1 MERITFHKKYVW
13 GISLLL
19 TVIIIA
25 AHTSSVYR
33 YNQELKQGFVLKKPQ
48 NVYARREELTKDAVL
63 RADPSYYRGRS
74 EMPIGRSAEIIRLGA
89 TVCYYKKPGD
99 WIPAKVFWRGTNVI
113 GSVGDFDERGIYE
126 ELRDT
131 YRDIYGFCFRPSYQK
146 GWRIVIPFVSE
157 KEYYQGIELD
167 EELYYVRTSDVKR
180 LEKVLRKKGLVQKGW
195 SLRLDK
201 ELYEEG
207 YYLSPD
213 LYRSYFPAFIKGI
226 LLLWLWVIGRALL
239 QNIFRRRIGGGW
251 KRV

>member
-48 NVYARREELTKDAVL
+48 TVYARREELTKDAVL

-126 ELRDT
+126 ELRFLFSSKLSKGVEDS
-131 YRDIYGFCFRPSYQK
+131 DSFCERKRVLS
-146 GWRIVIPFVSE
+146 RNR
-157 KEYYQGIELD
+157 
-167 EELYYVRTSDVKR
+167 VRR
-180 LEKVLRKKGLVQKGW
+180 
-195 SLRLDK
+195 
-201 ELYEEG
+201 
-207 YYLSPD
+207 
-213 LYRSYFPAFIKGI
+213 
-226 LLLWLWVIGRALL
+226 RALL
-239 QNIFRRRIGGGW
+239 CTNQ
-251 KRV
+251 